1 MARVILRDGK
11 IAELRVVHNGTED
24 AAILRQ
30 LFASASKDSLYL
42 RFFHAVREVDAKVL
56 EDMLAGDGENR
67 LSLMCVWADRVL
79 GVGNYTR
86 TGEDVAEISFF
97 VRDDVQGK
105 GVGSLLLEH
114 LAQTAW
120 RYGFR
125 RFEAQVL
132 YENNKMLQVF
142 AASGYE
148 VRRTLKSGVIYLDLP
163 LLQTERSR
171 ALQETREKL
180 ATAASLMPFFQP
192 RAVAVIGASRDPNRL
207 GHMLL
212 RHILEG
218 HFQGTVYPVNPIAT
232 AVAAVRSY
240 SCLADIPEPVDLAVI
255 AVPAQQVPEVV
266 EQCIQA
272 QVRGV
277 MVISAG
283 FSETGEAGRI
293 VEQALAERL
302 RGVGCRLIG
311 PNSLGIL
318 TTDNEV
324 SLNAS
329 FAPHLPSQ
337 RGMAIASQSGAL
349 GVAILEYAQQLG
361 LGISSFVSVGNKADV
376 SSNDLLQFWEDDP
389 GTETIVLYLESF
401 GNPRK
406 FSNITR
412 RITRHKPVLAVKSA
426 RTSGGA
432 SVSNFPLLNVGSADA
447 VVEALFQQTGIIRLD
462 TLQEL
467 FDVAALLSSQPL
479 PKGDNVAIVTN
490 TGGGAV
496 ITVDALLREGMQFV
510 QPVIDLGFETLA
522 EQYRQVLPQVL
533 RDPNVDAVVIL
544 YAEVGVFEE
553 NGVQI
558 AIAEAVEEV
567 CNELG
572 EFSKPIVTNFLMKG
586 DYRVRYISTQTGR
599 IPVYPFPEQAAR
611 ALGKVGAYARF
622 RRAPAGRMPDLAD
635 VDTEAA
641 RRAVRQSVERH
652 PLPPEQP
659 LAEQTGNQMG
669 NIGHRVPV
677 IPLASDCVVET
688 LRAVGIHFNPQI
700 NPTDGSGL
708 TWLRL
713 SMAHDPLFGPV
724 LKAVRLASTPFNHDA
739 PHSELKA
746 VHRLL
751 PLTDLDTAS
760 AVNELLPDLLNLMD
774 PLARQNLGEIFLR
787 VSLLVDQVP
796 EIARMDDFILQLRV
810 ESVRVFACRMHAEG

>member
-1 MARVILRDGK
+1 
-11 IAELRVVHNGTED
+11 
-24 AAILRQ
+24 
-30 LFASASKDSLYL
+30 
-42 RFFHAVREVDAKVL
+42 
-56 EDMLAGDGENR
+56 
-67 LSLMCVWADRVL
+67 
-79 GVGNYTR
+79 
-86 TGEDVAEISFF
+86 
-97 VRDDVQGK
+97 
-105 GVGSLLLEH
+105 
-114 LAQTAW
+114 
-120 RYGFR
+120 
-125 RFEAQVL
+125 
-132 YENNKMLQVF
+132 
-142 AASGYE
+142 
-148 VRRTLKSGVIYLDLP
+148 
-163 LLQTERSR
+163 
-171 ALQETREKL
+171 
-180 ATAASLMPFFQP
+180 
-192 RAVAVIGASRDPNRL
+192 
-207 GHMLL
+207 
-212 RHILEG
+212 
-218 HFQGTVYPVNPIAT
+218 
-232 AVAAVRSY
+232 
-240 SCLADIPEPVDLAVI
+240 
-255 AVPAQQVPEVV
+255 
-266 EQCIQA
+266 
-272 QVRGV
+272 
-277 MVISAG
+277 
-283 FSETGEAGRI
+283 
-293 VEQALAERL
+293 
-302 RGVGCRLIG
+302 
-311 PNSLGIL
+311 
-318 TTDNEV
+318 
-324 SLNAS
+324 
-329 FAPHLPSQ
+329 
-337 RGMAIASQSGAL
+337 
-349 GVAILEYAQQLG
+349 
-361 LGISSFVSVGNKADV
+361 
-376 SSNDLLQFWEDDP
+376 
-389 GTETIVLYLESF
+389 
-401 GNPRK
+401 
-406 FSNITR
+406 
-412 RITRHKPVLAVKSA
+412 
-426 RTSGGA
+426 
-432 SVSNFPLLNVGSADA
+432 
-447 VVEALFQQTGIIRLD
+447 
-462 TLQEL
+462 
-467 FDVAALLSSQPL
+467 
-479 PKGDNVAIVTN
+479 
-490 TGGGAV
+490 
-496 ITVDALLREGMQFV
+496 
-510 QPVIDLGFETLA
+510 
-522 EQYRQVLPQVL
+522 VL